1 MATATYR
8 KTSLLGVNDA
18 GGLSVRDGGAKAQ
31 RQGQEAEGAQPG
43 LQGGSREGSLDFQ
56 NPPSMTYFLKE
67 GHTCHQS
74 GTSN

>member
-18 GGLSVRDGGAKAQ
+18 GGLRVRDGGAKAR

-67 GHTCHQS
+67 GHTCHQP

>member
-18 GGLSVRDGGAKAQ
+18 GGLSVRDGGAKAR
-31 RQGQEAEGAQPG
+31 RQGQEAEDEQPG

-67 GHTCHQS
+67 GHTCHQP